1 MAGCTRL
8 LLQPKPTSIG
18 LGTVKPQARVSKTK
32 DTLRGEVMMNQSNS
46 TDLNLSPLSMAVRR
60 SLYRVQQPATWLSL
74 GLVVGAQTAVAS
86 PAVLPEKPGLS
97 PEHIPTAVQREL
109 VIVDAGVEN
118 AQTLINGVPAESIV
132 AKLPEDQDPITAIGR
147 LLHSHPDVS
156 VVHLL
161 SHGDVAELHLAGQ
174 TIDISA
180 LQARADVLQGW
191 FRHRDRTPE
200 IVLYGCDVAAG
211 EPGHDLIHTLAELT
225 GAVVSASIDPTG
237 NPVEGGDWIFERS
250 TGLAARAPIFGEQAR
265 AEFSG
270 LLGTLTVINNND
282 GGAGSLRQAVLDANA
297 AAGADEILFDPGL
310 NGQTIT
316 LTSGD
321 IVIDDE
327 LTITGP
333 GSDQLTVSGDDSS
346 RIFSISSSA
355 SAVTISGLTLS
366 DGSTDDDGGAIYA
379 SDVDLTIQNSVIQ
392 DSYAYNDGG
401 GIFQDEGMLTIADS
415 SITGNSTYD
424 DGGGIAVEGEVVM
437 TITGSYIT
445 GNTANDDAGG
455 ISHREGTLTITEST
469 ISGNTADGDAGGVLF
484 DSTYD
489 TNAQL
494 QITGSTIS
502 GNESSGEGGGVAIEI
517 TYYAGTLDISD
528 STISGNTARR
538 GGGISLYAED
548 IEQNADYAGTLTIYG
563 SMITENTAFYSGGG
577 IFIYGEG
584 DISDTLIE
592 STTISNNDVETD
604 NRGGDGS
611 FGVGGGIA
619 FFNDYGYG
627 TLTILDSTISGNT
640 APFGGGGVM
649 VNFETYGSPVLIE
662 DSTINGNTTSY
673 GIGGGVLLINEEGI
687 SDAPYGSLTI
697 RNSTISGNNAAGF
710 GGGLAA
716 FFYYYDRSADSS
728 ANLSGS
734 GKAAG
739 QEKSEARGYGGGPP
753 LLSEIVIENTTFS
766 GNSAI
771 GPGGGIG
778 LRAPGSRGLAMR
790 NSTISGN
797 SSGSGGGGIS
807 LEAEYLPFRGDGP
820 YFAITLDASFVT
832 LADNVVTP
840 LDRGQQAS
848 YAGGG
853 ILLNAY
859 ATAEFTNSIIADNT
873 AQNSNDVDGEITAN
887 FSLIED
893 DSGAIINGADNLTG
907 IDPALDPLADNGG
920 PTETHLPQEGSAVI
934 DAGDPG
940 FAPPPNTDQRG
951 FLRVVNDRVDMGAVE
966 VQEAGDPII
975 GLSTNDFDFGTI
987 ALGVGEIGIVTLSNT
1002 GTADVNVTGI
1012 TDPLPPFS
1020 FVTTRGASGSCAT
1033 PPFTL
1038 VPSESCNLQVQFDP
1052 TVPGN
1057 FISSFDIISNA
1068 PSSPDTVTVRGSA
1081 QPPLVVPTLN
1091 RIGLV
1096 LMAGLMAVAGLFGW
1110 RRRRDRLD
1118 KV

>member
-1 MAGCTRL
+1 MK
-8 LLQPKPTSIG
+8 QPN
-18 LGTVKPQARVSKTK
+18 A
-32 DTLRGEVMMNQSNS
+32 
-46 TDLNLSPLSMAVRR
+46 TDLNLSPLSVAVRR
-60 SLYRVQQPATWLSL
+60 SLCTMQQPATWLSL
-74 GLVVGAQTAVAS
+74 GLVVGAQSAVAG
-86 PAVLPEKPGLS
+86 PAVLPEKPEL
-97 PEHIPTAVQREL
+97 PLEHVPTAIQREL

-118 AQTLINGVPAESIV
+118 AQALINGVPDESIV
-132 AKLPEDQDPITAIGR
+132 AKLAEGQEPITAIAR
-147 LLHSHPDVS
+147 LLHSHPEVA

-174 TIDISA
+174 TIDVDA
-180 LQARADVLQGW
+180 LKAHADVLRGW
-191 FRHRDRTPE
+191 FRARDYSPE

-211 EPGHDLIHTLAELT
+211 GSGHELIRVLAELT
-225 GAVVSASIDPTG
+225 GAVVSASTDPTG
-237 NPVEGGDWIFERS
+237 NPADGGDWVFERS
-250 TGLAARAPIFGEQAR
+250 TGLASRTPIFGEQAR

-270 LLGTLTVINNND
+270 LLGAFTVTNNND
-282 GGAGSLRQAVLDANA
+282 DGAGSLRQAVLDANA
-297 AAGADEILFDPGL
+297 AAGADEILFDAAL

-316 LTSGD
+316 LTSGE
-321 IVIDDE
+321 IFIDDE

-346 RIFSISSSA
+346 RIFSMNSSA

-366 DGSTDDDGGAIYA
+366 EGFSDAEGGAIYA
-379 SDVDLTIQNSVIQ
+379 NDVDLTIQNSTIR

-401 GIFQDEGMLTIADS
+401 GIFQDEGTLTIADS
-415 SITGNSTYD
+415 SITGNRAYD
-424 DGGGIAVEGEVVM
+424 DGGGIAVEDGVLL
-437 TITGSYIT
+437 TITYSYVT
-445 GNTANDDAGG
+445 NNSAEDDAGG
-455 ISHREGTLTITEST
+455 ISHREGALTITEST

-484 DSTYD
+484 DSTDD

-494 QITGSTIS
+494 QISGSTIS
-502 GNESSGEGGGVAIEI
+502 GNESSGQGGGIAIEI

-528 STISGNTARR
+528 CIISGNSARR

-548 IEQNADYAGTLTIYG
+548 IEANATYAGTLTIYG

-592 STTISNNDVETD
+592 STTISNNDVEID

-627 TLTILDSTISGNT
+627 TLTVLDSTISGNS

-662 DSTINGNTTSY
+662 DSTINGNTSPY

-697 RNSTISGNNAAGF
+697 RNSTISGNSAGGF

-832 LADNVVTP
+832 LADNSVSP
-840 LDRGQQAS
+840 LDRGQQNT

-853 ILLNAY
+853 ILLNDY
-859 ATAEFTNSIIADNT
+859 ATAAFSNSIIADNS
-873 AQNSNDVDGEITAN
+873 AQNSNDVSGEITAN

-893 DSGAIINGADNLTG
+893 DSGAIISGADNLTG
-907 IDPALDPLADNGG
+907 VDPGLGALTDNGG
-920 PTETHLPQEGSAVI
+920 PTETHLPQAGSAVI

-940 FAPPPNTDQRG
+940 FTPPPSTDQRG
-951 FLRVVNDRVDMGAVE
+951 LMRVVNGRVDMGAVE
-966 VQEAGDPII
+966 VQLAGNPVI

-1020 FVTTRGASGSCAT
+1020 FVAARGGSGLCAA

-1038 VPSESCNLQVQFDP
+1038 VPASSCDLQIQFDP

-1057 FISSFDIISNA
+1057 YVGSFDIISNA

-1096 LMAGLMAVAGLFGW
+1096 LMAGLMALAGLFGW
-1110 RRRRDRLD
+1110 RRRSS
-1118 KV
+1118 KPGKA